1 MKQFIFAMAL
11 VPILFSCTSNNDA
24 AEKNEALIE
33 QYVQA
38 VESLDYNAM
47 GMMLAENYIGLGPS
61 FNDSI
66 GKSQAVENWK
76 YNVENLYHS
85 IDYNKSRNA
94 ALEISSGNNQGNWVS
109 NWAELSIVYKSGKGP
124 VTIWANTIYQIENDK
139 IVRSYTFYNEA
150 DVLEQ
155 LGYVFVNPNEL

>member
-1 MKQFIFAMAL
+1 MKQFIFAL
-11 VPILFSCTSNNDA
+11 VLMPILFSCTSNNDV

-38 VESLDYNAM
+38 VESLDYDAM
-47 GMMLAENYIGLGPS
+47 GAMLAENYIGLGPS

-66 GKSQAVENWK
+66 GKNQALENWK

-85 IDYNKSRNA
+85 IKYNRSRNA
-94 ALEISSGNNQGNWVS
+94 SLEITDGNNQGNWVS

-124 VTIWANTIYQIENDK
+124 ITIWANTNYQIENGK

-155 LGYVFVNPNEL
+155 LGYVFVNPNQL